1 MVFFFGESSIF
12 LWTNIYIYIYI
23 QYVLFCGCNLWLV
36 FCVTNQLRTHKQKKT
51 HTLTH
56 HHPIYLNLCV
66 QICSIYIYGVNI
78 YFYSN
83 HKPLVT
89 NGYVVCRLC
98 HNQHHIYTTH
108 IYSHRRNQVSRR
120 TQFKKKRHHH
130 IHKPQRCVYLAY
142 ADQRRQIHD
151 QRRTL
156 ISKTNRWMLIQR
168 DLLLWMD
175 HNLFFI
181 WLSLDDTFLFCPE
194 VIYSIFFFFV
204 LSKVFIHKTC
214 CSHI

>member
-1 MVFFFGESSIF
+1 MFLFFFSVNRIYFCER
-12 LWTNIYIYIYI
+12 IYIYVHTFSMY
-23 QYVLFCGCNLWLV
+23 YFAVATCGLCFVSPINS
-36 FCVTNQLRTHKQKKT
+36 THINKKKT

-156 ISKTNRWMLIQR
+156 ISKTNR
-168 DLLLWMD
+168 
-175 HNLFFI
+175 
-181 WLSLDDTFLFCPE
+181 
-194 VIYSIFFFFV
+194 
-204 LSKVFIHKTC
+204 
-214 CSHI
+214 